1 VAGQAP
7 EFSSPGS
14 RLEQWLQDASDLR
27 ISLYM
32 LVSAVAIFTLL
43 YLLDQRVFN

>member
-7 EFSSPGS
+7 EFLPS
-14 RLEQWLQDASDLR
+14 RGRIGHWLEDASDLR

-32 LVSAVAIFTLL
+32 LLSAVAIFVFL
-43 YLLDQRVFN
+43 YALDQCVFN